1 MNVLITNEQDKIAA
15 GQDIEELVRSAV
27 AASLEYMGVDR
38 DAEISVLFTDNENIR
53 ELNREHRGIDRTTDV
68 LSFPMY
74 EFDQDGEMI
83 DEYGEYGLG
92 DENDVEDESGA
103 DDSSD
108 KNGLSYESGEYDVEA
123 DEENEEYGELFEDEL
138 CLGDIVISLDRAAE
152 QAKEYGHS
160 FQREVAFLTV
170 HSMLHLLGYDHM
182 TPEDEKEM
190 FGYQKKIMEK
200 LGISRAT

>member
-38 DAEISVLFTDNENIR
+38 NAEISVLFTDNENIR
-53 ELNREHRGIDRTTDV
+53 ELNREHRGIDRATDV

-83 DEYGEYGLG
+83 DEYSEYGLG
-92 DENDVEDESGA
+92 DEGDIDDESGA

-108 KNGLSYESGEYDVEA
+108 KDGLGYKGDEYD
-123 DEENEEYGELFEDEL
+123 ENEEYGDPFEDEL
-138 CLGDIVISLDRAAE
+138 CLGDIVISLERAAE
-152 QAKEYGHS
+152 QAREYGHS

-182 TPEDEKEM
+182 TPEDDKEM
-190 FGYQKKIMEK
+190 FGHQKKIMEK
-200 LGISRAT
+200 LGISRTT

>member
-38 DAEISVLFTDNENIR
+38 NAEISVLFTDNENIR
-53 ELNREHRGIDRTTDV
+53 ELNREHRGIDRATDV

-83 DEYGEYGLG
+83 DEYSEYGLG
-92 DENDVEDESGA
+92 DEGDIDDESGA

-108 KNGLSYESGEYDVEA
+108 KDGLGYKGDEYD
-123 DEENEEYGELFEDEL
+123 ENEEYGDPFEDEL
-138 CLGDIVISLDRAAE
+138 CLGDIVISLERAAE

-170 HSMLHLLGYDHM
+170 HSVLHLLGYDHM

-190 FGYQKKIMEK
+190 FGHQKKIMEK
-200 LGISRAT
+200 LGISRTT

>member
-1 MNVLITNEQDKIAA
+1 MNVLRTTEQDKIAA

-38 DAEISVLFTDNENIR
+38 NAEISVLFTDNENIR
-53 ELNREHRGIDRTTDV
+53 ELNREHRGIDRATDV

-83 DEYGEYGLG
+83 DEYSEYGLG
-92 DENDVEDESGA
+92 DEGDIDDESGA

-108 KNGLSYESGEYDVEA
+108 KDGLGYKGDEYD
-123 DEENEEYGELFEDEL
+123 ENEEYGDPFEDEL
-138 CLGDIVISLDRAAE
+138 CLGDIVISLERAAE
-152 QAKEYGHS
+152 QAREYGHS

-190 FGYQKKIMEK
+190 FGHQKKIMEK
-200 LGISRAT
+200 LGISRTT

>member
-38 DAEISVLFTDNENIR
+38 NAEISVLFTDNENIR
-53 ELNREHRGIDRTTDV
+53 ELNREHRGIDRATDV

-83 DEYGEYGLG
+83 DEYSEYGLG
-92 DENDVEDESGA
+92 DEGDIDDESGA

-108 KNGLSYESGEYDVEA
+108 KDGLGYKGDEYD
-123 DEENEEYGELFEDEL
+123 ENEEYGDPFEDEL
-138 CLGDIVISLDRAAE
+138 CLGDIVISLERAAE
-152 QAKEYGHS
+152 QAREYGHS

-190 FGYQKKIMEK
+190 FGHQKKIMEK
-200 LGISRAT
+200 LGISRTT

>member
-1 MNVLITNEQDKIAA
+1 
-15 GQDIEELVRSAV
+15 
-27 AASLEYMGVDR
+27 MGVDR

-138 CLGDIVISLDRAAE
+138 CLGDIVISLERAAE
-152 QAKEYGHS
+152 QAKEYGTVSAGSRFFDRALNAAS
-160 FQREVAFLTV
+160 FGIRPYDAGGRERDVRI
-170 HSMLHLLGYDHM
+170 SE
-182 TPEDEKEM
+182 EDNGEAGDKQSNVE
-190 FGYQKKIMEK
+190 I
-200 LGISRAT
+200 RD

>member
-83 DEYGEYGLG
+83 DEYGKYGLG

-108 KNGLSYESGEYDVEA
+108 KDGLGYKGDEYD
-123 DEENEEYGELFEDEL
+123 ENEEYGDPFEDEL
-138 CLGDIVISLDRAAE
+138 CLGDIVISLERAAE
-152 QAKEYGHS
+152 QAREYGHS